1 MVVSEDLFKKIDNL
15 RKAKKLSIYKLS
27 KDSLVS
33 KNSSTNWRDKH
44 SMPSVYTLD
53 AYCDVLGI
61 TLSELFAEE
70 ETFDEAATE
79 RRRIFTLLEKLTDE
93 QRKNVLVM
101 LDALVK
107 NKQNLPRL

>member
-1 MVVSEDLFKKIDNL
+1 MIENFELFKRIDTL
-15 RKAKKLSIYKLS
+15 REQKKLTVYRLS
-27 KDSLVS
+27 KDAILSQS
-33 KNSSTNWRDKH
+33 IYHRWRD
-44 SMPSVYTLD
+44 SNILPSIQSLD

-107 NKQNLPRL
+107 NEQN